1 MRIKRIKTAEEKRLR
16 KICDIAFFNYDKIR
30 RTFPPVS
37 FVEYE
42 TARIIF
48 ETARDIYNDFITKD
62 VVK

>member
-1 MRIKRIKTAEEKRLR
+1 MRLKRIKTEEEKRLR

-37 FVEYE
+37 FTEYE

-48 ETARDIYNDFITKD
+48 ETARDIYNDFMTNGVI
-62 VVK
+62 